1 MFDFLAAYCYSK
13 EVGGVLAPIRVTI
26 ADDEVR
32 FLFAGEKECIVRHPG
47 RIEITDRKIEIET
60 AECVVWR
67 RYAEREARVPENL
80 LVTEYRMVGKDRLR
94 ISITGYFESETE
106 GEIKNAKPSF
116 VAFARSEKKPDRIS
130 LEEAKYLFFLYDGSR
145 FGLDRDTG
153 YPTAKVPRKL
163 EEEWEEELKRRP
175 GNE

>member
-1 MFDFLAAYCYSK
+1 MFDCLAMYVYNQELGRAF
-13 EVGGVLAPIRVTI
+13 APIRVTI

-47 RIEITDRKIEIET
+47 RIEITDQKIEIET

-67 RYAEREARVPENL
+67 RYAEREACVPENL

-94 ISITGYFESETE
+94 ISTTGYFESETE
-106 GEIKNAKPSF
+106 REIKNAKPSF

-153 YPTAKVPRKL
+153 YATAKVSRKL
-163 EEEWEEELKRRP
+163 EEEWKNELKQRS

>member
-1 MFDFLAAYCYSK
+1 MFDYLAAYCYNR
-13 EVGGVLAPIRVTI
+13 EVGVVLAPIRVTI

-32 FLFAGEKECIVRHPG
+32 FLLKGEKECIVRHPG
-47 RIEITDRKIEIET
+47 RIEITDRKIEIEK

-80 LVTEYRMVGKDRLR
+80 LVTEYRMVGGDRLR
-94 ISITGYFESETE
+94 INTTGYFESETE
-106 GEIKNAKPSF
+106 QEIKNAKPSF
-116 VAFARSEKKPDRIS
+116 VAFARNKKKPDRIL
-130 LEEAKYLFFLYDGSR
+130 LEEAKYLFILYDGNR
-145 FGLDRDTG
+145 FALDRDTG

-163 EEEWEEELKRRP
+163 EEEWKKELKQRS